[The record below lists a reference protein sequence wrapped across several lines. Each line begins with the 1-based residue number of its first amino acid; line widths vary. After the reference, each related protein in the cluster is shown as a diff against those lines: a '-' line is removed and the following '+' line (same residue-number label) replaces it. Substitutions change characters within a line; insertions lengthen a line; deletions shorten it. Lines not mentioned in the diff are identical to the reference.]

1 MTGRNETAYLN
12 LLHRRLAHSGLLDNG
27 VSVHLVL
34 LLDRMSDIL
43 GLTGKLKSLWA
54 VETSGSVNVTS
65 LLILGTL
72 GLLGSSSS
80 YMSD

>member
-1 MTGRNETAYLN
+1 
-12 LLHRRLAHSGLLDNG
+12 
-27 VSVHLVL
+27 
-34 LLDRMSDIL
+34 MSDIL

-65 LLILGTL
+65 LLILDTL